1 MNLEAGR
8 VRPRWAFRALALGL
22 GLFLA
27 LVLSEVALRVIVA
40 SGVQRGPNSFTAF
53 MTRVESAP
61 GSDPIYRVSDDP
73 ELGYEFVPGSRRGHL
88 RINAHGFRG
97 PETDEASSRNLVR
110 IAFIGDSETFAA
122 RLPEERTLAGSVQE
136 LLNRNS
142 NGVRYEALNFGVPGY
157 NTAQELRV
165 LKTRVLPFGPAVV
178 VLYYV
183 FNDPEMQSRTLLLGS
198 TPLSRSY
205 LYMFA
210 RWSARVREGRLGEL
224 KRRHPE
230 IVDYYRAL
238 HESEYFETTKALI
251 REMGRELDRRGIEFI
266 VVIAPEIFG
275 YGSFDAYPYEGI
287 HAELLGLASERIT
300 VIDPLDD
307 LIALDRSPRSLWVAE
322 ADPHKN
328 ALATRAIA
336 IRIVAEGTFP

>member
-1 MNLEAGR
+1 MISRSGPPQ
-8 VRPRWAFRALALGL
+8 RPAT
-22 GLFLA
+22 
-27 LVLSEVALRVIVA
+27 
-40 SGVQRGPNSFTAF
+40 RG
-53 MTRVESAP
+53 
-61 GSDPIYRVSDDP
+61 DDP

-97 PETDEASSRNLVR
+97 PETDEDAVPRISCGSPSSATRR
-110 IAFIGDSETFAA
+110 HSRRGCPRSGRSRAA
-122 RLPEERTLAGSVQE
+122 VQD

-142 NGVRYEALNFGVPGY
+142 TGVRYEALNFGVPGY

-165 LKTRVLPFGPAVV
+165 LQTRVLPFRPAFV

-210 RWSARVREGRLGEL
+210 AWSTRIREGRLGEL

-238 HESEYFETTKALI
+238 HESEYFEATKALI
-251 REMGRELDRRGIEFI
+251 REMGRELERRGIELI
-266 VVIAPEIFG
+266 VVIAPEIIG
-275 YGSFDAYPYEGI
+275 YVSFDAYPYEEI
-287 HAELLGLASERIT
+287 HAELRGSRLRADHRHRSARRPDRPGSIAAQSVGRRSRPAQERT
-300 VIDPLDD
+300 RHTRHRRKS
-307 LIALDRSPRSLWVAE
+307 IALHIRGRLPNPERGSSLGMGLDRGGQGPCQDLTPFFNR
-322 ADPHKN
+322 
-328 ALATRAIA
+328 
-336 IRIVAEGTFP
+336 G

>member
-1 MNLEAGR
+1 
-8 VRPRWAFRALALGL
+8 
-22 GLFLA
+22 LFLA
-27 LVLSEVALRVIVA
+27 LALSEVALRVIVA
-40 SGVQRGPNSFTAF
+40 SDVQGGPNSFTAF
-53 MTRVESAP
+53 MTRVERAP

-97 PETDEASSRNLVR
+97 PEIDETPSEDLVR
-110 IAFIGDSETFAA
+110 IAVIGDSEAFAA
-122 RLPEERTLAGSVQE
+122 RLPEERTLAGAVQD
-136 LLNRNS
+136 LLNQNS
-142 NGVRYEALNFGVPGY
+142 TDVRYEALNFGVPGY

-165 LKTRVLPFGPAVV
+165 LRTRVLPFRPAFV

-210 RWSARVREGRLGEL
+210 TWSTRIREGRLGEL
-224 KRRHPE
+224 KREHPDL
-230 IVDYYRAL
+230 VDYYRAL
-238 HESEYFETTKALI
+238 HDSEYFEATKALI
-251 REMGRELDRRGIEFI
+251 REMGQELERWGIELI
-266 VVIAPEIFG
+266 VVIAPELIG
-275 YGSFDAYPYEGI
+275 YVSFDAYPYEEI
-287 HAELLGLASERIT
+287 HAELRNLASERIT

-307 LIALDRSPRSLWVAE
+307 LIALDRSPHSLWVAE

-336 IRIVAEGTFP
+336 ARIARHIRAHPGTFP